1 MDQFLPQKDEL
12 SRLIQAKA
20 EELLQKLQTLPVE
33 NLGMPDYCLVYF
45 KGSHFK
51 RLFFSIETSAHL
63 LYNSITLSKKPVTEI
78 VLMDYGAGVGTLY
91 TLAKM
96 IGCRKVIYNDHLP
109 DWKQSAQLIAEA
121 IGVTVD
127 EYITGDID
135 NTLSEL
141 SARNIQCDI
150 ITSRNVIEHI
160 YKLDHFYS
168 AIALRQPT
176 ALVYSSTTAN
186 YHNPASRIKHWLW
199 HRKWEKEY
207 WKERLSYITGIAP
220 DLGADILSEL
230 AIRTKGMAFPEIQT
244 CVEAY
249 SISKVLPSPLPVG
262 SNTCEP
268 SNGVWAE
275 HIIPFSE
282 YRKLI
287 DKNSFNVHFKPG
299 FWDTHYSKGW
309 KNIMGK
315 LLNNIIK
322 LNSTT
327 GIWIAPF
334 IYVVAEKRK
343 DNRQDAETQRHKD

>member
-1 MDQFLPQKDEL
+1 MDLFLPQKDEL

-20 EELLQKLQTLPVE
+20 KELLQKLQALPVE
-33 NLGMPDYCLVYF
+33 HLGMPDYCLVYF

-63 LYNSITLSKKPVTEI
+63 LYNSITLSKKPIQEI

-135 NTLSEL
+135 STLSEL
-141 SARNIQCDI
+141 AAKKIQCDI

-160 YKLDHFYS
+160 YKLDYFYS
-168 AIALRQPT
+168 AIAQQQPH

-207 WKERLSYITGIAP
+207 WKERYAFIAGLAP
-220 DLGADILSEL
+220 DLSTKILSDMSS
-230 AIRTKGMAFPEIQT
+230 RTKGMAFPEIQT
-244 CVEAY
+244 VVEEY
-249 SISKVLPSPLPVG
+249 IQTKKLPMPLPVG

-282 YRKLI
+282 YRQLI
-287 DKNSFNVHFKPG
+287 DSHYFNVQFKPG

-309 KNIMGK
+309 KNLMGK
-315 LLNNIIK
+315 LLNK
-322 LNSTT
+322 LIALNRTI
-327 GIWIAPF
+327 GIGMAPF
-334 IYVVAEKRK
+334 IYVVAIQTRK
-343 DNRQDAETQRHKD
+343 HQ

>member
-1 MDQFLPQKDEL
+1 MDLFLPQRDEL
-12 SRLIQAKA
+12 SLLIQGKA
-20 EELLQKLQTLPVE
+20 EELLNKLQTLPVE
-33 NLGMPDYCLVYF
+33 TLGMPDYCLAYF

-63 LYNSITLSKKPVTEI
+63 LYNSISLSKKPVHEI

-96 IGCRKVIYNDHLP
+96 IGCQKVIYNDHLP

-121 IGVTVD
+121 IGVNVD

-135 NTLSEL
+135 TTLSEL
-141 SARNIQCDI
+141 KARNIQCDI

-160 YKLDHFYS
+160 YKLDDFYS
-168 AIALRQPT
+168 AIAQHQPN
-176 ALVYSSTTAN
+176 ALIYSSTTAN
-186 YHNPASRIKHWLW
+186 YNNPASRVKHWLW
-199 HRKWEKEY
+199 HRRWEKQY
-207 WKERLSYITGIAP
+207 WKERHAFIAGIAP
-220 DLGADILSEL
+220 ELSDNIVSEL
-230 AIRTKGMAFPEIQT
+230 SNRTKGMAFPEIQT
-244 CVEAY
+244 CVNDY
-249 SISKVLPSPLPVG
+249 NRTKKLPAPLPVG

-282 YRKLI
+282 YRELI
-287 DKNSFNVHFKPG
+287 DKNYFKVNFQPG

-309 KNIMGK
+309 KNMMGK
-315 LLNNIIK
+315 LLNSIIK
-322 LNSTT
+322 LNNTI

-343 DNRQDAETQRHKD
+343 ETK